1 MSAPAAFP
9 FSPLDLLV
17 EPQAQQ
23 LHLHSREIVLRSGSG
38 GQPHDLGPA
47 LHQRIV
53 GHETIRNVT
62 RAADTRLGALLAVL
76 LLAVNVW
83 SVSSRLGFVHKPKQ
97 VKEYDHWRYVEMA
110 RGVEGR
116 PALQKEPPYCFR
128 LAVPALVRALT
139 RLGLSVNAGFFLVTN
154 AALFGFLL
162 VLWLHLRDLG
172 FALPLRVTGLVVGG
186 LTQGAVRWFEYQYW
200 MTDPEALFL
209 VMLAFFLLERGK
221 WGPLLAT
228 SVLAAFVRETHVLVY
243 PYVFLHEL
251 RKGRPLLG
259 AAGRTAA
266 LAALP
271 LAVLVAIRRLIVPN
285 QPDDFVSGI
294 VDSMTFRF
302 NHLLDN
308 QPYVV
313 TLGAFGVLVP
323 LLLSFPA
330 RLPTLVRGHFDRAL
344 YVASVYAT
352 LVISNNNERPLAYAL
367 PALLPAALWCL
378 RAFIQETGLP
388 ATPVLAA
395 VVALQAL
402 FWAGQR
408 WAEMGM
414 SIYQP
419 VNWTTV
425 AAMAAFWAAAQA
437 ALARCRARPQ

>member
-1 MSAPAAFP
+1 
-9 FSPLDLLV
+9 
-17 EPQAQQ
+17 
-23 LHLHSREIVLRSGSG
+23 
-38 GQPHDLGPA
+38 
-47 LHQRIV
+47 
-53 GHETIRNVT
+53 VT
-62 RAADTRLGALLAVL
+62 RSADTRLGVLLAIALLGL
-76 LLAVNVW
+76 NVS
-83 SVSSRLGFVHKPKQ
+83 SVSSRLGFLHKPKQ

-110 RGVEGR
+110 RGADGR

-128 LAVPALVRALT
+128 VAVPALVRGLT
-139 RLGLSVNAGFFLVTN
+139 RLGLSVNAGFFFVTN
-154 AALFGFLL
+154 AVLFGFLL

-172 FALPLRVTGLVVGG
+172 FALSLRFTGLVVVG

-200 MTDPEALFL
+200 MSDPAALFL
-209 VMLAFFLLERGK
+209 VMLAFFLVERGK

-228 SVLAAFVRETHVLVY
+228 SLAAAFVRETYVLVY
-243 PYVFLHEL
+243 PYVLLHEL
-251 RKGRPLLG
+251 RKGRPLLA

-266 LAALP
+266 LSALP
-271 LAVLVAIRRLIVPN
+271 LVVLVAIRRLVTPS

-294 VDSMTFRF
+294 ADSMTFRW

-313 TLGAFGVLVP
+313 TVGAFGVLVP
-323 LLLSFPA
+323 LLLLFPA
-330 RLPTLVRGHFDRAL
+330 RVPELVRRHFDRAL

-367 PALLPAALWCL
+367 PALVPAALWCL
-378 RAFIQETGLP
+378 RAFVEETRLP
-388 ATPVLAA
+388 AVPVFGV

-425 AAMAAFWAAAQA
+425 VAMAAFWVVAQA
-437 ALARCRARPQ
+437 LLARHRPRPPASA

>member
-1 MSAPAAFP
+1 
-9 FSPLDLLV
+9 
-17 EPQAQQ
+17 
-23 LHLHSREIVLRSGSG
+23 
-38 GQPHDLGPA
+38 
-47 LHQRIV
+47 
-53 GHETIRNVT
+53 VT
-62 RAADTRLGALLAVL
+62 RSADTRLGVLLAIALLGL
-76 LLAVNVW
+76 NVA
-83 SVSSRLGFVHKPKQ
+83 SVSSRLGFLHKPKQ

-110 RGVEGR
+110 RGADGR

-128 LAVPALVRALT
+128 VAVPALVRGLT

-154 AALFGFLL
+154 AVLFGFLL

-172 FALPLRVTGLVVGG
+172 FALSLRFTGLVVVG

-200 MTDPEALFL
+200 MTDPAALFL
-209 VMLAFFLLERGK
+209 VMLGFFLVERGK
-221 WGPLLAT
+221 TGALLGV
-228 SVLAAFVRETHVLVY
+228 SLLAAFVRETYVLVY
-243 PYVFLHEL
+243 PYVLLHEL
-251 RKGRPLLG
+251 RKRRPLLA
-259 AAGRTAA
+259 AAGRPAA
-266 LAALP
+266 LSALP
-271 LAVLVAIRRLIVPN
+271 LAVLVAIRRLVTPS

-294 VDSMTFRF
+294 ADSMTFRW

-313 TLGAFGVLVP
+313 TVGAFGVLVP
-323 LLLSFPA
+323 LLLLFPP
-330 RLPTLVRGHFDRAL
+330 RVPELVRRHFDRAL

-367 PALLPAALWCL
+367 PALVPAALWCL
-378 RAFIQETGLP
+378 RAFVEETRLP
-388 ATPVLAA
+388 AVPVFGV

-425 AAMAAFWAAAQA
+425 AAMAAFWVVAQA
-437 ALARCRARPQ
+437 LLARHRPRPPASA

>member
-1 MSAPAAFP
+1 MT
-9 FSPLDLLV
+9 
-17 EPQAQQ
+17 
-23 LHLHSREIVLRSGSG
+23 RS
-38 GQPHDLGPA
+38 
-47 LHQRIV
+47 
-53 GHETIRNVT
+53 
-62 RAADTRLGALLAVL
+62 ADTRLGVLLAIALLGL
-76 LLAVNVW
+76 NVA
-83 SVSSRLGFVHKPKQ
+83 SVSSRLGFLHKPKQ

-110 RGVEGR
+110 RGADGR

-128 LAVPALVRALT
+128 VAVPALVRGLT

-154 AALFGFLL
+154 AVLFGFLL

-172 FALPLRVTGLVVGG
+172 FALSLRFTGLVVVG

-200 MTDPEALFL
+200 MTDPAALFL
-209 VMLAFFLLERGK
+209 VMLAFFLVERGK

-228 SVLAAFVRETHVLVY
+228 SLVAAFVRETYVLVY
-243 PYVFLHEL
+243 PYVLLHEL
-251 RKGRPLLG
+251 RKGRPLLA

-266 LAALP
+266 LSALP
-271 LAVLVAIRRLIVPN
+271 LAVLVAIRRLVTPS

-294 VDSMTFRF
+294 ADSMTFRW

-313 TLGAFGVLVP
+313 TVGAFGVLVP
-323 LLLSFPA
+323 LLLLFPA
-330 RLPTLVRGHFDRAL
+330 RVPELVRRHFDRAL

-367 PALLPAALWCL
+367 PALVPAALWCL
-378 RAFIQETGLP
+378 RAFVEETRLP
-388 ATPVLAA
+388 AVPVFGV

-425 AAMAAFWAAAQA
+425 VAMAAFWVVAQA
-437 ALARCRARPQ
+437 LLARHRPRPPASA